1 MIKKRR
7 IYRRVALEQ
16 LSSPEQLNQL
26 MQVTGPMGWVALLAL
41 SLLLL
46 TAILWGVF
54 GSLPVTVAGQGV
66 LVGGGIN
73 DVASP
78 VPGQIKTISV
88 REGEMVKA
96 GQIVARV
103 VEEGQAASTKIRS
116 PYDGKVLEIKANE
129 SNLVERGTPILSIE
143 EIEEATVGGQS
154 LEAVIYA
161 PPAEGK
167 KVESGM
173 AVHIAPSTV
182 PREKY
187 GLLRGTVRTVGQYP
201 ATAQGMFRTLGNADL
216 VKALS
221 AEGAPIEI
229 RAQLI
234 PDNETSAHCN
244 YMWTSSTCPD
254 FEIDSGTLIDASVI
268 IDEQCPLS
276 LVLPG
281 FEGICPR

>member
-26 MQVTGPMGWVALLAL
+26 LQVTGPMGWVALLAL

-46 TAILWGVF
+46 TAALWGVF

-88 REGEMVKA
+88 REGEMVKE
-96 GQIVARV
+96 GQIMARV
-103 VEEGQAASTKIRS
+103 IVEGEATTTKVRS
-116 PYDGKVLEIKANE
+116 PYDGEILELKVNV

-143 EIEEATVGGQS
+143 EATATGQG

-161 PPAEGK
+161 SPAEGK
-167 KVESGM
+167 KVEPGM

-187 GLLRGTVRTVGQYP
+187 GLLRGIVRTVGQYP
-201 ATAQGMFRTLGNADL
+201 ATVQGMFRTLGNADL
-216 VKALS
+216 VRALS
-221 AEGAPIEI
+221 VEGAPIEI
-229 RAQLI
+229 RTQLI
-234 PDNETSAHCN
+234 SDNTTSGNCH
-244 YMWTSSTCPD
+244 YVWTSSTCPD
-254 FEIDSGTLIDASVI
+254 FEIDSGTLVEASVI
-268 IDEQCPLS
+268 IDQQCPLS

-281 FEGICPR
+281 FEQLCPR

>member
-26 MQVTGPMGWVALLAL
+26 LQVTGPMGWVALLAL

-46 TAILWGVF
+46 TAALWGVF

-88 REGEMVKA
+88 REGEMVKE
-96 GQIVARV
+96 GQIMARV
-103 VEEGQAASTKIRS
+103 IVEGEATTTKVRS
-116 PYDGKVLEIKANE
+116 PYDGEILELKVNV

-143 EIEEATVGGQS
+143 EATATGQG

-161 PPAEGK
+161 SPAEGK
-167 KVESGM
+167 KVEPGM

-187 GLLRGTVRTVGQYP
+187 GLLRGIVRTVGQYP
-201 ATAQGMFRTLGNADL
+201 ATVQGMFRTLGNADL
-216 VKALS
+216 VRALS
-221 AEGAPIEI
+221 VEGAPIEI
-229 RAQLI
+229 RTQLI
-234 PDNETSAHCN
+234 SDNTTSGDCN
-244 YMWTSSTCPD
+244 YVWTSSTCPD
-254 FEIDSGTLIDASVI
+254 FEIDSGTLVEASVI
-268 IDEQCPLS
+268 IDQQCPLS